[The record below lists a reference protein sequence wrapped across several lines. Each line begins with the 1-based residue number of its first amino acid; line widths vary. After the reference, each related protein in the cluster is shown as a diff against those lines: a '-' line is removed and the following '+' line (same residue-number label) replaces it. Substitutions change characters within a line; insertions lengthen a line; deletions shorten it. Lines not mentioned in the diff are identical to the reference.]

1 MEKKRFGPKL
11 KMDGL
16 PKASKALVNILSL
29 PKEIETMFD
38 TGYGDN
44 KNSKW
49 EMDIELLDHPTQETR
64 GKMVWQ
70 TTALVIR
77 VEIMNLIE
85 MVNNKPKAKENLAD
99 LLNDLKECQWNILC
113 DANGQMSLKEV

>member
-1 MEKKRFGPKL
+1 MVKKRFGPKL

-99 LLNDLKECQWNILC
+99 LLKDLQGSEWIIT
-113 DANGQMSLKEV
+113 